1 MDVQNRALAEFKEL
15 REECL
20 RILHESGWS
29 PGRNLQRNP
38 SSEDYARIR
47 TRIMNLVRRTCGE
60 DSDHY
65 RQLAEHAGDSA
76 NTHATWHLPIYL
88 GLLEAAERDFERGL
102 LFDIKA
108 LIEAEVL
115 GDFLDQAEQLA
126 AKKYYH
132 AAASLGGAVLED
144 ALRKLCDHRK
154 LNYPDKTSI
163 EVLNVELAK
172 ANIYDKFY
180 QKRITAI
187 ADLRNSADHGQFD
200 KVKADDVHDMLKWI
214 GRFTADFLK

>member
-1 MDVQNRALAEFKEL
+1 MDVQNRALEEFREL
-15 REECL
+15 RQECL
-20 RILHESGWS
+20 RVLRDCGWS

-47 TRIMNLVRRTCGE
+47 TRAMNLVRRTCGE
-60 DSDHY
+60 NSDHY
-65 RQLAEHAGDSA
+65 RQLVEHAQDKA

-102 LFDIKA
+102 LFDLKA
-108 LIEAEVL
+108 LVEAEVL

-126 AKKYYH
+126 AKRYHH

-144 ALRKLCDHRK
+144 ALRKLCDHRQVE
-154 LNYPDKTSI
+154 YPPKTSI
-163 EVLNVELAK
+163 EVLNVALAK
-172 ANIYDKFY
+172 AEVYDKLY

-200 KVKADDVHDMLKWI
+200 KVKADEVQDMLKWI